1 MQEAYIYFYT
11 PEYLCI
17 SKSIFLAISI
27 VLMTTVN
34 LQKQQIICRYNYRNK
49 NYTVEAIVPTYMH
62 KADWKFQFICFV
74 SKIQVPGLGPK
85 VEIGGPYE
93 YLHSPQAMHL
103 STSMLLS
110 RVQNLQDQTFNFLS
124 PLPLFFGVPRASHVR
139 ASDCNNEVSTLAAK

>member
-49 NYTVEAIVPTYMH
+49 NYTVVAIQHTCIREIESFNLYALFPRFRCQDWVQRWKQGDRTSISIPH
-62 KADWKFQFICFV
+62 KPCISQPQCYY
-74 SKIQVPGLGPK
+74 PGYKTCKTRPLSSCLRCLYSLGFHK
-85 VEIGGPYE
+85 
-93 YLHSPQAMHL
+93 LHM
-103 STSMLLS
+103 
-110 RVQNLQDQTFNFLS
+110 
-124 PLPLFFGVPRASHVR
+124 
-139 ASDCNNEVSTLAAK
+139 